1 MQGLTI
7 SMDPQRGT
15 YERVVSDLAAQM
27 TAQGF
32 PITPEQFKLTYK
44 VFPTSVI
51 MATPLQP
58 GISTYNL
65 SPRKGVDPLIPTA
78 VLLDQNDFFAVAG
91 LGVRYGRATYSSTN
105 QSLSQFGNYPK
116 LTYPD
121 PVYFNGNPASG
132 LDEWQCL
139 QTIQNGTL
147 SISVTGD
154 TLLDS
159 VSVQD
164 LTLQPQS
171 QYVAAGPNLPQ
182 FGGSQELRGI
192 NLITPQLILDASADN
207 QVSITLA
214 DGDKAVID
222 GSVTSAGAAS
232 THRNILYIFLT
243 GWKIKNFSGKGVSA
257 CRI

>member
-1 MQGLTI
+1 MQPLII
-7 SMDPQRGT
+7 SPDSQRGT
-15 YERVVSDLAAQM
+15 YERVVGDLASLMGIGAD
-27 TAQGF
+27 A
-32 PITPEQFKLTYK
+32 FKQTYK
-44 VFPTSVI
+44 VFQSTVL
-51 MATPLQP
+51 MATPLSS
-58 GISTYNL
+58 GISSYSL

-78 VLLDQNDFFAVAG
+78 VLLDQNDFFAVSGIG
-91 LGVRYGRATYSSTN
+91 LRYARATYSSTN

-121 PVYFNGNPASG
+121 ATFFNGNPATG

-159 VSVQD
+159 VSCQE
-164 LTLQPQS
+164 LTAKLQTGYNS
-171 QYVAAGPNLPQ
+171 SGPVLPQ
-182 FGGSQELRGI
+182 FGGSEGDRGI
-192 NLITPQLILDASADN
+192 FPITPQLILDASADN
-207 QVSITLA
+207 LITVQLA

-222 GSVTSAGAAS
+222 GSVDSSGAAT
-232 THRNILYIFLT
+232 THRNILYVVLY